1 MDLFVDQKIAT
12 SSVFVRKDIK
22 DSSVNSVSVNSS
34 QHMYVICRPI
44 FRLFWWWEF
53 KIRISA

>member
-22 DSSVNSVSVNSS
+22 DNSVNTVSVNSS
-34 QHMYVICRPI
+34 QHMYAMCRPI
-44 FRLFWWWEF
+44 FRQFWRCEF
-53 KIRISA
+53 KIRITA